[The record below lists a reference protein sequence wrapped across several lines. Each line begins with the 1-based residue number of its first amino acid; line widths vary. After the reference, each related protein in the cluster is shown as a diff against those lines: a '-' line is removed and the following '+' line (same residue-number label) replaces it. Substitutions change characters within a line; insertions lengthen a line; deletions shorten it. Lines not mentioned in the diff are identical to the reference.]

1 MKRIGIMI
9 LLACLIMTGCA
20 FFPNQE
26 KPPAQTAP
34 CTVEMLDVGQ
44 GLCILVQ
51 MDGEYLLYDGGGRET
66 SSYVVRHLRDLGIR
80 ELNYMIASHYDED
93 HISGLVGVLSA
104 FEVGHVLA
112 PDYEADTKIFRSFHE
127 KVLECGLEPDSPD
140 PGSSFPLG
148 SGEILILGPEQYDD
162 PVENNRSIA
171 VMLSY
176 GAFSCLITGDA
187 EQQEEANLVV
197 SGRDLS
203 ADLYVAGHHGS
214 ASASTPAF
222 IRSVSPRYVF
232 FSCGEGNAY
241 GHPSAK
247 TLQTVQDAGAEIF
260 RTDRQGG
267 VTAYSDGT
275 QTWFSVDPCQDW
287 SPGNPLSAASSAAGG
302 YVLNKRSMRFHRP
315 DCDSVR
321 QMSPSNREDSKATR
335 EELIA
340 QGYRPCGACNP

>member
-1 MKRIGIMI
+1 MKRLGIMTLI
-9 LLACLIMTGCA
+9 ACLILTGCV
-20 FFPNQE
+20 FLPVQDN
-26 KPPAQTAP
+26 PPAQAAP
-34 CTVEMLDVGQ
+34 CSVEMLDVGQ

-51 MDGEYLLYDGGGRET
+51 MDGEYLLYDGGGRES
-66 SSYVVRHLRDLGIR
+66 SSYVVRRLKDMGIR
-80 ELNYMIASHYDED
+80 DIKYMIASHYDED

-112 PDYEADTKIFRSFHE
+112 PDYEVDTKIFRSFHD
-127 KVLECGLEPDSPD
+127 KIRECGLEPDSPN
-140 PGSSFPLG
+140 PGVRYSLG
-148 SGEILILGPEQYDD
+148 SGEILVLGPEQYDD

-176 GAFSCLITGDA
+176 GEFRCLITGDA

-197 SGRDLS
+197 SRQDLS

-214 ASASTPAF
+214 ASSNTPAF
-222 IRSVSPRYVF
+222 IRSVSPRFVF

-247 TLQTVQDAGAEIF
+247 TLQIVQDAGAEIF
-260 RTDRQGG
+260 RTDRQGSVG
-267 VTAYSDGT
+267 AFSDGT
-275 QTWFSVDPCQDW
+275 QVWFSSDSCQDW
-287 SPGNPLSAASSAAGG
+287 TPGNPNQTVSSSGG
-302 YVLNKRSMRFHRP
+302 DVLNKRSMRFHRP

-321 QMSPSNREDSKATR
+321 QISPSNREDSEASR

-340 QGYRPCGACNP
+340 QGYQPCGACNP